1 MKLLRSWLKQERVA
15 SRNSSWG
22 ATLRIALLLLLASLS
37 LEGLRRISN
46 STAQQLQRQNEQLE
60 LLNWIARNTNRP
72 LQDWANWDDT
82 YNYVTGKDSDFV
94 NRNMETTGLL
104 DGGAVLAIVDGRDQL
119 TALTGADSR
128 DKAPKS
134 PLLHCLRGVAAMQ
147 QRSGEYSLPVICPSS
162 HGPLVGGVATIT
174 DNLIRRTT
182 TSRLFYL
189 VPLLQSGTASSLQ
202 EGMSTLSKQLVL
214 SGTAPGQAGR
224 AQRAVIPTLWTG
236 DGQKLAVRDPDSS
249 TTLTRELLALAVLA
263 LGGVLTIL
271 CLRAQ
276 WMLAQRRLQLERL
289 RRERLSSQ
297 RIRRTERELTQ
308 LLDQVQLGNDAN
320 ESKAFARML
329 KRRVSD
335 PGVKRSRSQRVE
347 QLAERFEGV
356 LQTAR
361 SLALLDATTGLPNR
375 SYFLERLNWESERSR
390 NRGVSL
396 ALLFINI
403 DKFKQIN
410 ETYGH
415 STGDGVL
422 QHVARELEQLIESND
437 FLARFG
443 GDEFSLILNTE
454 NLADPSEQTLGEYSH
469 QRALD
474 LLERF
479 QSNASR
485 HPDQLKISLSIGI
498 AISDAAGTSAEELI
512 RRSDMAMVLA
522 KTRHQKRVSVF
533 DIESDWDE
541 LNNYRLFNALQND
554 ISHAPERFSIVFQS
568 IVDTSEQ
575 MCKVEALSRWANPD
589 FPNVP
594 ADLIFALAERYRLV
608 PELGRV
614 ILAHTLQE
622 LVQLRQELERP
633 DLNVAINIS
642 PSQLSQ
648 QDFGTWLLAQLS
660 LQRIRPE
667 TVTIEITEL
676 AVVETST
683 ELTENLEALRR
694 AGVKLALDDF
704 GTGFSSLRLLMWLKP
719 DELKIDKS
727 FVVAASRDPVALK
740 IVQLLQALTAQMQLL
755 LVAEGVEDEAL
766 LLLLRQA
773 GVQRFQGYLFARPLS
788 RPALVAQ
795 SRANA
800 PHSSG
805 APA

>member
-1 MKLLRSWLKQERVA
+1 
-15 SRNSSWG
+15 
-22 ATLRIALLLLLASLS
+22 
-37 LEGLRRISN
+37 
-46 STAQQLQRQNEQLE
+46 
-60 LLNWIARNTNRP
+60 
-72 LQDWANWDDT
+72 
-82 YNYVTGKDSDFV
+82 
-94 NRNMETTGLL
+94 
-104 DGGAVLAIVDGRDQL
+104 
-119 TALTGADSR
+119 
-128 DKAPKS
+128 
-134 PLLHCLRGVAAMQ
+134 
-147 QRSGEYSLPVICPSS
+147 
-162 HGPLVGGVATIT
+162 
-174 DNLIRRTT
+174 
-182 TSRLFYL
+182 
-189 VPLLQSGTASSLQ
+189 
-202 EGMSTLSKQLVL
+202 
-214 SGTAPGQAGR
+214 
-224 AQRAVIPTLWTG
+224 
-236 DGQKLAVRDPDSS
+236 
-249 TTLTRELLALAVLA
+249 
-263 LGGVLTIL
+263 
-271 CLRAQ
+271 
-276 WMLAQRRLQLERL
+276 
-289 RRERLSSQ
+289 
-297 RIRRTERELTQ
+297 
-308 LLDQVQLGNDAN
+308 
-320 ESKAFARML
+320 
-329 KRRVSD
+329 
-335 PGVKRSRSQRVE
+335 
-347 QLAERFEGV
+347 
-356 LQTAR
+356 
-361 SLALLDATTGLPNR
+361 
-375 SYFLERLNWESERSR
+375 
-390 NRGVSL
+390 
-396 ALLFINI
+396 
-403 DKFKQIN
+403 
-410 ETYGH
+410 
-415 STGDGVL
+415 
-422 QHVARELEQLIESND
+422 
-437 FLARFG
+437 
-443 GDEFSLILNTE
+443 
-454 NLADPSEQTLGEYSH
+454 
-469 QRALD
+469 
-474 LLERF
+474 
-479 QSNASR
+479 
-485 HPDQLKISLSIGI
+485 
-498 AISDAAGTSAEELI
+498 
-512 RRSDMAMVLA
+512 
-522 KTRHQKRVSVF
+522 VF

-667 TVTIEITEL
+667 TVTIEITES
-676 AVVETST
+676 AVVETSP
-683 ELTENLEALRR
+683 ELTDNLEALRR

-795 SRANA
+795 YQAHA

>member
-22 ATLRIALLLLLASLS
+22 ATLRIAILLLLATLS
-37 LEGLRRISN
+37 LEGLRRAGN
-46 STAQQLQRQNEQLE
+46 SVTQQVQRQNEQLE
-60 LLNWIARNTNRP
+60 LLSWIASDTNRA
-72 LQDWANWDDT
+72 LRDWAHWDDT
-82 YNYVTGKDSDFV
+82 YNYVTGKDPDFV
-94 NRNMETTGLL
+94 RRYMETTGLL
-104 DGGAVLAIVDGRDQL
+104 DGGAVLAIVDELDQL
-119 TALTGADSR
+119 KDLTGAETKDR
-128 DKAPKS
+128 PITS
-134 PLLHCLRGVAAMQ
+134 PLVRCLTGVAAMQ
-147 QRSGEYSLPVICPSS
+147 RRRSDDYLSVICPSS
-162 HGPLVGGVATIT
+162 RGPLVGGVATIT

-182 TSRLFYL
+182 SSRLFYL
-189 VPLLQSGTASSLQ
+189 VPLLQPGAASSLQ
-202 EGMSTLSKQLVL
+202 QGLSTLSHQLVL
-214 SGTAPGQAGR
+214 NSSAPGPDRGS
-224 AQRAVIPTLWTG
+224 QRAVIPTLWSG
-236 DGQKLAVRDPDSS
+236 DEQQLAVRSPDSS
-249 TTLTRELLALAVLA
+249 TALTRELLALAALA
-263 LGGVLTIL
+263 GFSLMIIL
-271 CLRAQ
+271 SLRAQ
-276 WMLAQRRLQLERL
+276 WMLTQRSLRLVRL
-289 RRERLSSQ
+289 RHARLSSQ

-308 LLDQVQLGNDAN
+308 LLDQVQIGNDAN
-320 ESKAFARML
+320 ESMAFARML

-335 PGVKRSRSQRVE
+335 PGARRSSSQQVE
-347 QLAERFEGV
+347 RLAERFEEV

-390 NRGVSL
+390 NRGVCL

-454 NLADPSEQTLGEYSH
+454 NLPDPSEQTLREHSH
-469 QRALD
+469 HRALD

-479 QSNASR
+479 QEKAR
-485 HPDQLKISLSIGI
+485 QQPEQIKISLSIGI
-498 AISDAAGTSAEELI
+498 AISDTAGTSAEELI

-522 KTRHQKRVSVF
+522 KTRRQQRVSVF

-541 LNNYRLFNALQND
+541 LNNYKLFNALQSD
-554 ISHAPERFSIVFQS
+554 INHAPDRFSIVFQS
-568 IVDTSEQ
+568 IVDASGQ

-589 FPNVP
+589 FPDVR

-614 ILAHTLQE
+614 ILEHTLQDI
-622 LVQLRQELERP
+622 VRLRQELERP

-648 QDFGTWLLAQLS
+648 QDFGTWLLSQFS

-667 TVTIEITEL
+667 SVTVEVTES
-676 AVVETST
+676 AVVETSQ
-683 ELTENLEALRR
+683 ELSDNLEALRR

-727 FVVAASRDPVALK
+727 FVLAASRDPVALK
-740 IVQLLQALTAQMQLL
+740 IVQLLQTLTAQMQLL
-755 LVAEGVEDEAL
+755 LVAEGVENTAL
-766 LLLLRQA
+766 LQLLHQA

-788 RPALVAQ
+788 RPELVARYRTQ
-795 SRANA
+795 A
-800 PHSSG
+800 PHSSV